1 MLKNNIKLQFSY
13 EVLMT
18 LLALLSVVL
27 VLGDMFSVI
36 DSETTLFTFLE
47 VFLYGVFWLDYL
59 VRLFLSEKKKEFFR
73 DNFFDF
79 LAILPLSK
87 SFYIFRLIRI
97 IRLAKVAQL
106 NKITK
111 LVKVF
116 GLIAKL
122 NKNTNNFLRTNGFVY
137 LLYCTI
143 LLIVS
148 SALLMAYAEKIS
160 FSDSMWWA
168 IVTCTT
174 VGYGDITPVTS
185 LGRFIAIF
193 LMIFGIGF
201 LGILT
206 STITT
211 FVSTAAKDKRLK
223 IKTENIETNSENTKL
238 NNDYVELLN
247 IVNDLDEL
255 QQSKLL
261 AFANSLKK

>member
-1 MLKNNIKLQFSY
+1 MLKNNSIKLQFSY

-18 LLALLSVVL
+18 LLALVSVVL
-27 VLGDMFSVI
+27 VFGDMFSVI
-36 DSETTLFTFLE
+36 SSETTYYKVLE
-47 VFLYGVFWLDYL
+47 LFLYGVFWLDYL
-59 VRLFLSEKKKEFFR
+59 VRLFLSINKKEFFR

-87 SFYIFRLIRI
+87 TFSIFRLIRI
-97 IRLAKVAQL
+97 LRLAKVAQL
-106 NKITK
+106 GKITR

-116 GLIAKL
+116 GLIAQV

-148 SALLMAYAEKIS
+148 SAMLMAYAEKIS
-160 FSDSMWWA
+160 FSDSLWWA

-174 VGYGDITPVTS
+174 VGYGDITPVTA
-185 LGRFIAIF
+185 LGRFVAIF

-211 FVSTAAKDKRLK
+211 FVSTAAKEKRLK
-223 IKTENIETNSENTKL
+223 NNDDTTKNELNSE
-238 NNDYVELLN
+238 YVELLN
-247 IVNDLDEL
+247 IVNDLNEL
-255 QQSKLL
+255 EQRKLL
-261 AFANSLKK
+261 AFAKSLKNK

>member
-1 MLKNNIKLQFSY
+1 MLKNNFKLQFSY
-13 EVLMT
+13 EILMT
-18 LLALLSVVL
+18 LLALVSVVL
-27 VLGDMFSVI
+27 VFGDMFSI
-36 DSETTLFTFLE
+36 INSETTLYRFSE
-47 VFLYGVFWLDYL
+47 IFLYGVFWLDYL
-59 VRLFLSEKKKEFFR
+59 VRLFLSNNKKEFFR

-97 IRLAKVAQL
+97 LRLAKVAQL
-106 NKITK
+106 GKITK

-116 GLIAKL
+116 GLIAKV
-122 NKNTNNFLRTNGFVY
+122 NRNTNTFLRTNGFVY

-143 LLIVS
+143 ILIVS
-148 SALLMAYAEKIS
+148 SAMLLAYAEKIS
-160 FSDSMWWA
+160 FSDSLWWA

-185 LGRFIAIF
+185 LGRFVAIF

-211 FVSTAAKDKRLK
+211 FVSSAAKEKRLK
-223 IKTENIETNSENTKL
+223 LNSETTNTSNETKL
-238 NNDYVELLN
+238 NNDYIELLN
-247 IVNDLDEL
+247 IVNDLDEV

-261 AFANSLKK
+261 AFAKSLKK